1 MAVITF
7 YPSCDKETGNTIAAV
22 AFATF
27 LGITKNKKT
36 LLISTGLNDTTV
48 KESLWASEQ
57 KKRSGLFGPNTTSM
71 AQNGIEELD
80 RIIRS
85 NRFTP
90 EIITN
95 YTRVALRERL
105 EALMGYIGKQEQY
118 EEIQKNYP
126 QIVSLAAKAYD
137 TVIVDI
143 DRNMDKATQLEILKA
158 SDVVVATVPQRMVDI
173 ENLISTIEKG
183 EILNKNRTLIAM
195 GKYDERSKYNA
206 KNVTRSLLRQKEIIN
221 TIPYNF
227 LIMEASQEGKLI
239 DIFISLLGLKNK
251 DDNYTIIEE
260 FNRLDKSIND
270 KITENQMMRRK

>member
-7 YPSCDKETGNTIAAV
+7 YPSCDKETGNTIAAI

-48 KESLWASEQ
+48 KESLWVSEQ
-57 KKRSGLFGPNTTSM
+57 KKRSGLFGPNTTSV

-105 EALMGYIGKQEQY
+105 EALMGYIGRKDQY
-118 EEIQKNYP
+118 DEIQKNYP
-126 QIVSLAAKAYD
+126 QIVSLAAKSYD

-143 DRNMDKATQLEILKA
+143 DRNMDKVTQLAILNA
-158 SDVVVATVPQRMVDI
+158 SDIVIATVPQRITDI
-173 ENLISTIEKG
+173 QNLISEIEKG
-183 EILNKNRTLIAM
+183 EMLNKNKTLITM

-206 KNVTRSLLRQKEIIN
+206 KNVSRNILKQKDIIN

-227 LIMEASQEGKLI
+227 LLMEASQEGKMI
-239 DIFISLLGLKNK
+239 DIFISLLNLKNK

-260 FNRLDKSIND
+260 LNRLDD
-270 KITENQMMRRK
+270 KINNKIAENQMMRRK

>member
-158 SDVVVATVPQRMVDI
+158 SDVVVATVPQRMADI

>member
-158 SDVVVATVPQRMVDI
+158 SDVVVATVPQRMADI

-183 EILNKNRTLIAM
+183 E
-195 GKYDERSKYNA
+195 YNA